1 MAETEV
7 PDKKPCKASNVK
19 NDNYKFE
26 NKVGKSYYDLCC
38 TMAIED
44 AEYILMH
51 CPTLDDTMNQVSQ
64 KINDLEMSTNT
75 LILSDGRDTLATL
88 MDNVSNDK
96 NQMYVLNT

>member
-1 MAETEV
+1 M
-7 PDKKPCKASNVK
+7 K

-26 NKVGKSYYDLCC
+26 NKVGKSYCDLCC
-38 TMAIED
+38 RMAIED

-51 CPTLDDTMNQVSQ
+51 CPTLDDTMNQMSQ

-75 LILSDGRDTLATL
+75 LILSDGRETLATL

-96 NQMYVLNT
+96 QSDVCVEYLKVACILETFSNTCF